1 MLRLIK
7 MFYHDKYASKSQITI
22 EKETSEEIFE
32 KATQKAIAELQYK
45 AIYKQMVML
54 AFDYNEE
61 QFDIYQKYK
70 DMYRFSKTETE
81 YLHENK
87 VQWTVKRHYHF
98 EDYVIKEPTFEE
110 LIKALCKI

>member
-32 KATQKAIAELQYK
+32 KATQKAIQVLQYK

-61 QFDIYQKYK
+61 QFDIYQTYK
-70 DMYRFSKTETE
+70 DMYHFSKSETE
-81 YLHENK
+81 YLDENK
-87 VQWTVKRHYHF
+87 IQWTVTRHPRF
-98 EDYVIKEPTFEE
+98 TDYMVKEPTFEE
-110 LIKALCKI
+110 LIKAFCKI

>member
-32 KATQKAIAELQYK
+32 KATQKAIQVLQYQ

-54 AFDYNEE
+54 AFDYSEE

-70 DMYRFSKTETE
+70 DMYSFSKADTQ

-87 VQWTVKRHYHF
+87 IQWTVMRHSHF
-98 EDYVIKEPTFEE
+98 KDYMVKEPTFEE

>member
-1 MLRLIK
+1 MLRLTK
-7 MFYHDKYASKSQITI
+7 KFYDNHRASESKLII
-22 EKETSEEIFE
+22 EKKTPEDIFE

-70 DMYRFSKTETE
+70 DMYRFRKEQVPF
-81 YLHENK
+81 LAENK
-87 VQWTVKRHYHF
+87 IRWTTKINYHF
-98 EDYVIKEPTFEE
+98 KDYVIVEPTFEE
-110 LIKALCKI
+110 LIKALAKL